1 LFLLVNMLNTFSENL
16 YDILNLKIDASDQQ
30 IKQSFR
36 QLSLKFHPDKDKDP
50 IIKDKYLKILEA
62 YEVLGDCKKKII
74 YDKSINKEKN
84 IENNTEKKEKYN
96 KIQEYN
102 EEFKAE
108 TIRIDLEI
116 KLEEAYLGC
125 LKPISV
131 KKINYFWGQQKEEIE
146 TIYVTIPEGID
157 NNESILIKEKGNSYN
172 NIMIGDI
179 KVFIKISPNA
189 LFIRNGMDLIYKK
202 EISLT
207 ESLCGVNFEILHL
220 NQKKYIIKN
229 NGEMVIKNNEIKKI
243 SNLGMKRDNYRGNLI
258 IEFEI
263 KMPEFITSSQK
274 QKLIEIF

>member
-62 YEVLGDCKKKII
+62 YDVLGDCKKKII

-84 IENNTEKKEKYN
+84 IENNSEKKEKYN

-131 KKINYFWGQQKEEIE
+131 TKINYFWGQQKEETE

-157 NNESILIKEKGNSYN
+157 NNETILIKEKGNSYN

-179 KVFIKISPNA
+179 KVFIKILSNV
-189 LFIRNGMDLIYKK
+189 LFIRNGLDLIYKK

-220 NQKKYIIKN
+220 NQKKFIIKN

-258 IEFEI
+258 IEFQI

-274 QKLIEIF
+274 LKLREIF